1 MDLTFLHMNLI
12 MNSGGVNPIHF
23 KNPNISSRFVGKK
36 KHISQYRGY
45 PPDSLETSTLAS
57 MISQPPRCPGAAAFP
72 ATTKAAKAD
81 LSAACSSCRDCCQLQ
96 TLILGKRHKDQ
107 RFQWKVNLKIIWL
120 WVKICQNGVPQSST
134 CRLLRKIDENHRI
147 SGVLFFTAII
157 NGCGTMGMAW
167 WGRSSLGPPSAPWKL
182 AARHGFYTMKST
194 GCSSHW
200 AEDTLQLVTF

>member
-1 MDLTFLHMNLI
+1 MICYPHSLGFATWSHKPTGLFYGPWTGESEIMKKSFQQVMLVDFPFLHMNLI
-12 MNSGGVNPIHF
+12 MNSGGVHPIHF
-23 KNPNISSRFVGKK
+23 KNPNISSRFVGKIFKK

-72 ATTKAAKAD
+72 ATTEAAKAD

-120 WVKICQNGVPQSST
+120 WVKICQNRVPQ
-134 CRLLRKIDENHRI
+134 
-147 SGVLFFTAII
+147 
-157 NGCGTMGMAW
+157 
-167 WGRSSLGPPSAPWKL
+167 
-182 AARHGFYTMKST
+182 
-194 GCSSHW
+194 
-200 AEDTLQLVTF
+200 

>member
-1 MDLTFLHMNLI
+1 MICYPHSLGFATWSHKPTGLFYGPWTGESEIMKKKLPAGYVGGFPFFAHESHHEFWWSSSHSFQKSQHILT
-12 MNSGGVNPIHF
+12 VCW
-23 KNPNISSRFVGKK
+23 KNFKK

-72 ATTKAAKAD
+72 ATTEAAKAD

-120 WVKICQNGVPQSST
+120 WVKICQNRVPQ
-134 CRLLRKIDENHRI
+134 
-147 SGVLFFTAII
+147 
-157 NGCGTMGMAW
+157 
-167 WGRSSLGPPSAPWKL
+167 
-182 AARHGFYTMKST
+182 
-194 GCSSHW
+194 
-200 AEDTLQLVTF
+200 